1 MEQMRASGRVSV
13 ELVSPDGTRTVVGC
27 GHNTLSY
34 RCADAVASLFAGR
47 TDGLPRTVAFVYG
60 ETDGL
65 GASFLFTPG
74 DRDRDQAAV
83 VGTGLAVE
91 DVPVNPSPRLA
102 ASSKEYTENQVTF
115 SALTV
120 DNAKP
125 RFVYGF
131 LLKDGNGP
139 NARVLAVKRL
149 PSPARKPENYAM
161 SMAWTVT
168 FV

>member
-1 MEQMRASGRVSV
+1 MEQMRASGHVSV
-13 ELVSPDGTRTVVGC
+13 ELVSPDDTRIGVDC

-47 TDGLPRTVAFVYG
+47 TDGLPRTVAFIYG

-65 GASFLFTPG
+65 GASFLFKSG
-74 DRDRDQAAV
+74 DRDRNQTDV

-91 DVPVNPSPRLA
+91 DVPVNASPRLS
-102 ASSKEYTENQVTF
+102 ASSKEYTGNQVTF

-131 LLKDGNGP
+131 LLKDGSGP

-149 PSPARKPENYAM
+149 PSATRKPENYAM
-161 SMAWTVT
+161 SMSWTVT